1 MYRRY
6 KSSWMKHLD
15 FVILDEIVL
24 QVSLYLAYVLWVN
37 DLSMYDNWIY
47 ANLAQVLF
55 FFDLFLLLVT
65 TALKNVLKRGYLIE
79 MDKSFRHVVA
89 VALVGGFYLFAI
101 KNAEDFSRMTF
112 GLTMVFYGIFSYLTR
127 LLWKR
132 VVLRRLK
139 ESTKKSLLVVTD
151 LKRLEQMK
159 TESAERK
166 ETLQKTSGIAVLD
179 LQMSGDISIGSLI
192 NGIPVVSDQEGLL
205 DYVQTAWVDEVLL
218 DTTDRPDELRAL
230 EMKLA
235 EMGIVVHRR
244 LGKVSEMYGTR
255 QFVQRFGGETVL
267 TTSINYASTEQLFL
281 KRLMDIVGAL
291 IGCTLTVILC
301 LVLGPILMVKSPGP
315 IFFKQERV
323 GRNGKHFMI
332 YKFRS
337 MYPDAE
343 EKKQELMEK
352 NRIGDGMM
360 FKLEQ
365 DPRIIGSKVLPDGT
379 YKKGIG
385 NFIRDWSLDE
395 FPQFFNVLKGDMSL
409 VGTRPPTVDEW
420 EKYDSHHRARMAIK
434 PGITG
439 LWQVSG
445 RSNIT
450 CFEDIVKLDTQYI
463 SEWSIATDLK
473 IIVKTFRV
481 VFRRDGS
488 M

>member
-15 FVILDEIVL
+15 FIILDEIVL
-24 QVSLYLAYVLWVN
+24 QASLYLAYVIWVK
-37 DLSMYDNWIY
+37 DPYMYENWIY

-55 FFDLFLLLVT
+55 FFNLLLLLVST
-65 TALKNVLKRGYLIE
+65 TLKNVLKRGYLVE
-79 MDKSFRHVVA
+79 MDRSFRHVVA
-89 VALVGGFYLFAI
+89 VALTGGFYLFAI

-112 GLTMVFYGIFSYLTR
+112 GLTMVFYGILSYSTR
-127 LLWKR
+127 LLWKKL
-132 VVLRRLK
+132 VIRRL
-139 ESTKKSLLVVTD
+139 EENVKKVLLVVTD
-151 LKRLEQMK
+151 LKHLEQLQQG
-159 TESAERK
+159 TAETK
-166 ETLQKTSGIAVLD
+166 EPLQKTSGIAVLD
-179 LQMSGDISIGSLI
+179 LADSESLRIGSKI
-192 NGIPVVSDQEGLL
+192 NGIPVVADENGLL
-205 DYVQTAWVDEVLL
+205 DYVKTAWVDEVLL
-218 DTTDRPDELRAL
+218 DTTDRPEELRLL

-235 EMGIVVHRR
+235 EMGIVVHRS
-244 LGKVSEMYGTR
+244 LGRVSEMYGTR
-255 QFVQRFGGETVL
+255 QFVQRVGGQTVL
-267 TTSINYASTEQLFL
+267 TTSINYASTEQLL
-281 KRLMDIVGAL
+281 MKRMLDILGAV
-291 IGCTLTVILC
+291 IGCILTLFLC
-301 LVLGPILMVKSPGP
+301 IILGPVLFIQSPGP

-323 GRNGKHFMI
+323 GRNGKRFMI

-337 MYPDAE
+337 MYPNAE
-343 EKKQELMEK
+343 EKKQELMER

-360 FKLEQ
+360 FKLTE
-365 DPRIIGSKVLPDGT
+365 DPRIIGSRVLPDGT

-420 EKYDSHHRARMAIK
+420 EKYDSHHRARMAMK

-450 CFEDIVKLDTQYI
+450 RFEDIVKLDTQYI
-463 SEWSIATDLK
+463 SEWSIATDIK
-473 IIVKTFRV
+473 IIVKTFKV
-481 VFRRDGS
+481 VMHRDGS